1 MKAKRLIE
9 ILRSVSPNAE
19 IMCCISTDDL
29 EEVTNMTLAPFKHK
43 NYEIF
48 CVLIADGDDSCR
60 LLLKKNSYQYNPK
73 GVRNKSSIV
82 DEGYNMDFINE
93 MKYIEQEKSIPITC
107 QQLEE
112 EHEKNKKLKNHHKSL
127 VDLTQQLHR
136 SVMSKNRILTE
147 RLQEI
152 DKLLND
158 LYEGIDEHYTET
170 LENNDELAIIRAKTE
185 LDLVKKILDEVDK
198 I

>member
-1 MKAKRLIE
+1 MKAKRLIG

-29 EEVTNMTLAPFKHK
+29 EEVTNMTLAPLKHK

-60 LLLKKNSYQYNPK
+60 LLLKKNPYQYNPK

-82 DEGYNMDFINE
+82 DERYNMDFINE

-147 RLQEI
+147 RLREI

-185 LDLVKKILDEVDK
+185 LDLITKILEEVEK

>member
-9 ILRSVSPNAE
+9 ILRSVSPNTE

-29 EEVTNMTLAPFKHK
+29 EEVTNMTLAPLKHK

-60 LLLKKNSYQYNPK
+60 LLLKKNPYQYNPK

-112 EHEKNKKLKNHHKSL
+112 EHEKNKKLEENYYKISA
-127 VDLTQQLHR
+127 DLMQKLRAINRTLNDLH
-136 SVMSKNRILTE
+136 E
-147 RLQEI
+147 EI
-152 DKLLND
+152 DKK
-158 LYEGIDEHYTET
+158 YTT
-170 LENNDELAIIRAKTE
+170 LENSNEELAIACAKSE
-185 LDLVKKILDEVDK
+185 LDLITKILDEVDK